1 MSTAPRPISLSDE
14 QMNAVM
20 RACQPLQPY
29 ERSAFLAAL
38 APLLR
43 GRNDVGDGELHRLI
57 RELLRQ
63 TWHPPSGTAGPSP
76 HRNVGPALE

>member
-1 MSTAPRPISLSDE
+1 LPRPIAVSDE
-14 QMNAVM
+14 QLSAIM
-20 RACQPLQPY
+20 RAVEPLQPL

-63 TWHPPSGTAGPSP
+63 TWHPPHVAAGPQS
-76 HRNVGPALE
+76 HRNVGPPIE